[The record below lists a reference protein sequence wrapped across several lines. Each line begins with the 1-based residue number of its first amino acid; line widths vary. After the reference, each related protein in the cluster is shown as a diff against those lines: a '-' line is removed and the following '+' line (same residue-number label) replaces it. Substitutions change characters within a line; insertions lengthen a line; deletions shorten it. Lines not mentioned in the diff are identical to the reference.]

1 MSMQDKITIDIF
13 KVVTRAIAE
22 SDNLEIMTQHLA
34 QLLVSALDIKGC
46 TLFVLNPE
54 TDELEALASSGLSME
69 YLHKGPVFSEKGVVS
84 NRNGEAVIIA
94 DVSQSDMLQYP
105 EAAVREGIAAI
116 ALVPIMFLNRFIGC
130 LRLYHR
136 EIWHVSE
143 GDIDS
148 LKILG
153 ENIGLGLVYNRVLN
167 ALQEVRNTVAGIHTI
182 WLPKG

>member
-1 MSMQDKITIDIF
+1 MPIEDKITIDVF

-22 SDNLEIMTQHLA
+22 SDNLEIMTNHLA

-54 TDELEALASSGLSME
+54 MNELEALANAGLSME
-69 YLHKGPVFSEKGVVS
+69 YLHKGPVFSEKGVTS

-94 DVSQSDMLQYP
+94 DVSQGDMLQYP
-105 EAAVREGIAAI
+105 EEASREGIAAI
-116 ALVPIMFLNRFIGC
+116 VSVPIIFLNRFIGC

-136 EIWHVSE
+136 EIWHISE
-143 GDIDS
+143 SDIDS
-148 LKILG
+148 LKLLG

-167 ALQEVRNTVAGIHTI
+167 ALQAVKQTVDDIDAI

>member
-1 MSMQDKITIDIF
+1 MSLEDKITIDVF

-34 QLLVSALDIKGC
+34 YLLVSALDIKGC

-54 TDELEALASSGLSME
+54 TDELEALASSGLSMD
-69 YLHKGPVFSEKGVVS
+69 YLHKGPVFSEKS
-84 NRNGEAVIIA
+84 FASSRNGEAVVVA

-105 EAAVREGIAAI
+105 QEALQEGIAAI
-116 ALVPIMFLNRFIGC
+116 VSVPIVFLNRFIGSM
-130 LRLYHR
+130 RLYHH

-148 LKILG
+148 LKLLG
-153 ENIGLGLVYNRVLN
+153 ENVGLGLVYNRVLN
-167 ALQEVRNTVAGIHTI
+167 ALREVKNTVDDVHSI
-182 WLPKG
+182 WLPEG